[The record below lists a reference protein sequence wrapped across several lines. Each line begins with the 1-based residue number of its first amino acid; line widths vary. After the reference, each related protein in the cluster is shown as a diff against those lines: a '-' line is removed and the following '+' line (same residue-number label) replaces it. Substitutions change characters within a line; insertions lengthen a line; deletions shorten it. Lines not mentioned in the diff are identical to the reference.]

1 MFGMRIADGQLI
13 HLGIPDGEDLK
24 RTESLR
30 IAQKWLTIEKT
41 WIAFLLSCWWRWMQ
55 AADLAA
61 NSEQRP
67 KSQIESRN

>member
-30 IAQKWLTIEKT
+30 TAQKWLTIEK
-41 WIAFLLSCWWRWMQ
+41 RG
-55 AADLAA
+55 
-61 NSEQRP
+61 
-67 KSQIESRN
+67 